1 MLSSFSLLYVFK
13 FLIYMQPTP
22 LVSSY
27 VLNVFTLLQ
36 FKQPD
41 DDMFHSF
48 SCLESKC
55 FSSVCNLL
63 ETDIFQFCFKHYL
76 FSCSLNNLIL
86 IYSIIL
92 VTKNLNTHT
101 CLASIV

>member
-13 FLIYMQPTP
+13 FLIYMQSTP

-48 SCLESKC
+48 S
-55 FSSVCNLL
+55 
-63 ETDIFQFCFKHYL
+63 
-76 FSCSLNNLIL
+76 
-86 IYSIIL
+86 
-92 VTKNLNTHT
+92 
-101 CLASIV
+101 